1 MGFWS
6 SVQHFASSL
15 FEGSQG
21 IHSYPR
27 QQHVPK
33 LGNVFTILFP
43 CLLSSIVML
52 VLDAWVSRVYSG
64 TGNLGDKHA
73 FMLPKFLWRE
83 CGYHFVLNTNS
94 RDAQQIVVQHG
105 CNTIWNSHDGSSI
118 SLCVSCPLKSYAVL
132 WNKTCIL
139 LADLSTSLRQ
149 LV

>member
-1 MGFWS
+1 MAPEIRKKAWAILSVCVGGEGVPQKVLPKVRFFWS

-27 QQHVPK
+27 QQHVSK

-105 CNTIWNSHDGSSI
+105 CNTI
-118 SLCVSCPLKSYAVL
+118 
-132 WNKTCIL
+132 
-139 LADLSTSLRQ
+139 
-149 LV
+149 